1 MKKVLVGFSG
11 LGKLRK
17 QMSGLIRQVLP
28 EVGSLKTPPTV
39 SSLGSA
45 VESNT
50 ARTLIASPSFSSH
63 MTTDSFFIRDI
74 LCDQFLL
81 ISIYPI
87 AHQLGVICFTL
98 RVPVKFGR
106 SYIWKIE

>member
-1 MKKVLVGFSG
+1 MRKALVGFNG

-45 VESNT
+45 AESYT

-63 MTTDSFFIRDI
+63 MTTDPFFI
-74 LCDQFLL
+74 
-81 ISIYPI
+81 
-87 AHQLGVICFTL
+87 
-98 RVPVKFGR
+98 
-106 SYIWKIE
+106 